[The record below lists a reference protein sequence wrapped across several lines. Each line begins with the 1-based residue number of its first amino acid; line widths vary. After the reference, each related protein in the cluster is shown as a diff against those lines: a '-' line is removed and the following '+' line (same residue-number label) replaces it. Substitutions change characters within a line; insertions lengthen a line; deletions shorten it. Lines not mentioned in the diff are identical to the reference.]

1 MIIGLVFLSATGL
14 QASNA
19 ISKCDEI
26 PVVKTW
32 NELRETPVFAKG
44 DFGIVRLGLEQNIGL
59 RRCDRSL
66 GLSSVVQV

>member
-19 ISKCDEI
+19 ISQCDEI
-26 PVVKTW
+26 RVVKTW
-32 NELRETPVFAKG
+32 EELRETPVFAKG

-66 GLSSVVQV
+66 GLSSAVQV